1 MDLKRLDEI
10 FQTVRGVPVIGGF
23 YIGMDEEKASEL
35 SNELKEYK
43 TEHSCEYPADL
54 IYQYKISFD
63 YRCFNNA
70 YSVSAIDVTFPK
82 GDWLKQIVE
91 LKDYFSKRFYHK
103 EKIGGSIK
111 DENGD
116 FENFCFSQCDYLF
129 RLLIFSNGKKLTVSL
144 KARLDSA
151 DVYCALNNISQDL
164 ELEKFIRKSMFLCK
178 ETDKVNKDFNKVIPF
193 KYGLPLFLNMG
204 FGDPLEIADECGSLE
219 DLPIEISSGNT
230 VSEDFGIHYELL
242 TDEDNR
248 VRTII
253 LNLRKESEGLWP
265 LLRYIRENF
274 LIKESG
280 IELGT
285 EIDYNPDRIKGYF
298 ENEYIKISIGTPY
311 YSSYDDISIE
321 INAID
326 EDHLEKYSSMYTTF
340 RLPYA
345 LDYIDGIREFFKYRN
360 PTQDAKFNELR
371 QHYETF
377 EEAANVYTR
386 EHASWAR
393 DMGGYSKGEE
403 ELDRGACLRHW
414 NTPNSKGFPA
424 SWIQVA
430 IPK

>member
-116 FENFCFSQCDYLF
+116 FENFCFSQCDYLY

-274 LIKESG
+274 RE
-280 IELGT
+280 
-285 EIDYNPDRIKGYF
+285 EIDFGALACDLGFSSAYLSKIFTKNKGESPIRFLTSIRMKEAKRLLADTDESIARVGELCGYPDQFYF
-298 ENEYIKISIGTPY
+298 SR
-311 YSSYDDISIE
+311 
-321 INAID
+321 
-326 EDHLEKYSSMYTTF
+326 TF
-340 RLPYA
+340 RKEVGENPT
-345 LDYIDGIREFFKYRN
+345 KYR
-360 PTQDAKFNELR
+360 KLHSE
-371 QHYETF
+371 
-377 EEAANVYTR
+377 
-386 EHASWAR
+386 
-393 DMGGYSKGEE
+393 
-403 ELDRGACLRHW
+403 
-414 NTPNSKGFPA
+414 
-424 SWIQVA
+424 
-430 IPK
+430 